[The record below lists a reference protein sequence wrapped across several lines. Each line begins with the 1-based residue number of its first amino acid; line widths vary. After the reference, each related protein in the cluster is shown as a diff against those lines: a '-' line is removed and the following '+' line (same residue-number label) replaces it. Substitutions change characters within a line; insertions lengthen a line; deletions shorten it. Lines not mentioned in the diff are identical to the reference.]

1 MPIIDAIECSQ
12 ECAPK
17 IRSRFWEA
25 AKRGGAVAR
34 ALSLSARNQLKIHCW
49 PSPDWM
55 GQQKITADVRVL
67 PAENS
72 EDRIEQT
79 KGRQTKG
86 TFVHKKL
93 EETVFLIALI
103 ISRVSYLNSIALVA
117 LKT

>member
-67 PAENS
+67 PAENF

-79 KGRQTKG
+79 KKRQIKG

-93 EETVFLIALI
+93 EQIVLKCHL
-103 ISRVSYLNSIALVA
+103 LLVGFRS
-117 LKT
+117 